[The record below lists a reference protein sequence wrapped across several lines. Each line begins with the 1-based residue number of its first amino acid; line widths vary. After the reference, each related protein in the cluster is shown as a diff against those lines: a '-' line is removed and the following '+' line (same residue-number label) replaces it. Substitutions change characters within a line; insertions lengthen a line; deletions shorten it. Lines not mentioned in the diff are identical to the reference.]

1 MELLYYYA
9 LAHQNSFDV
18 KWIKQKS
25 IPELIVNP
33 LLTKLINEYNL
44 TVISNAR
51 VNKLHLLDSNINS
64 IEYIDTKSGNTMK
77 IDEVAG
83 CCLAI
88 GANGLKSILLNSPE
102 VAKVSPELARAASLN
117 SISCISTRIWLDKKI
132 RTRSPANVM
141 ANFEDA
147 RGAGA
152 TFFMLDELQKE
163 NLLDLW
169 GGNTTLVDG
178 SYPGSVIAVDFYNA
192 EALLPLSN
200 DEIMKIIMDRM
211 LPKVLPDIT
220 NACILESHVY
230 KAKDAVTWFSP
241 GSYSKRPTVK
251 FQSINNLVYAG
262 DWVKL
267 DMTSE
272 STVAKG
278 LCQERA
284 YVTGISA
291 GNELVKKGLY
301 SGIKSIKSNII
312 PIRKDEV
319 QVQIG
324 RKINKNIMNILKP
337 FGLASPWVR

>member
-18 KWIKQKS
+18 KWMKQKS

-33 LLTKLINEYNL
+33 VLTKLINEYNL

-51 VNKLHLLDSNINS
+51 VNKINLLENNIDS
-64 IEYIDTKSGNTMK
+64 IEYMDTKSGSTMK
-77 IDEVAG
+77 IDQITG
-83 CCLAI
+83 CCLAV
-88 GANGLKSILLNSPE
+88 GASGLKNILSNSPE
-102 VAKVSPELARAASLN
+102 MAKVSPELARAASLN

-132 RTRSPANVM
+132 TTRSPANVM

-163 NLLDLW
+163 NILDLW
-169 GGNTTLVDG
+169 GGDASAVG
-178 SYPGSVIAVDFYNA
+178 GSVIAVDFYNA

-200 DEIMKIIMDRM
+200 EELMKIIMERM
-211 LPKVLPDIT
+211 LPEVLPDIT
-220 NACILESHVY
+220 EACVLESHIY

-241 GSYSKRPTVK
+241 GSYTRRPTVTFK
-251 FQSINNLVYAG
+251 SINNLVYAG

-267 DMTSE
+267 GADTE
-272 STVAKG
+272 AIVAKG

-284 YVTGISA
+284 YVSGIAAGSA
-291 GNELVKKGLY
+291 LVKKGFY
-301 SGIKSIKSNII
+301 NGIRSIKSNII
-312 PIRKDEV
+312 PIREDEV

-324 RKINKNIMNILKP
+324 RRINKSIMDILLKP
-337 FGLASPWVR
+337 LGLSSPWVR

>member
-44 TVISNAR
+44 TVISNAK
-51 VNKLHLLDSNINS
+51 VNKLNLLDNNIDS
-64 IEYIDTKSGNTMK
+64 IEYIDTKSGYTIK
-77 IDEVAG
+77 IDEVKG

-88 GANGLKSILLNSPE
+88 GANGLKNILSNSPE

-117 SISCISTRIWLDKKI
+117 SISCISTRLWLDRKI
-132 RTRSPANVM
+132 TTRSPANVM

-152 TFFMLDELQKE
+152 TFFMLDDLQKE
-163 NLLDLW
+163 HILDLW
-169 GGNTTLVDG
+169 GGNTTAVD
-178 SYPGSVIAVDFYNA
+178 GSVIAVDFYNA

-200 DEIMKIIMDRM
+200 DEILKIITERM

-220 NACILESHVY
+220 SARVLDSHVY

-241 GSYSKRPTVK
+241 GSYTKRPTVTFK
-251 FQSINNLVYAG
+251 SINNLAYAG

-267 DMTSE
+267 DVDTE
-272 STVAKG
+272 AVVAKG

-284 YVTGISA
+284 YVSGIAAGSA
-291 GNELVKKGLY
+291 LVKKGLY
-301 SGIKSIKSNII
+301 NGIRSVKSNII
-312 PIRKDEV
+312 PIRQDEV

-324 RKINKNIMNILKP
+324 RKINKSIMDFLRP
-337 FGLASPWVR
+337 WGLASPWVR